1 VRANQAKIAETILL
15 YLLIKFYGSSYE
27 KFFPEGCQDPV
38 FRYTIDNIVQVHL
51 FYREKTIANSL
62 IFLSRY
68 TQKKFF
74 NRIKKNLE
82 WNPELMHDFMHDAK
96 QKVNQSTRSF
106 ANAYYRNAETG
117 KGVGV
122 QVDADDDADNKNMFQ
137 TTTGAGSGNT
147 AAVEKFIKSMY
158 VYKNNDRRALDEAKK
173 RSRVKNNLAE
183 SMLPLIHS
191 RSSEETVKIILISF
205 MKNILDTK
213 SLCGPEFYKM
223 VSGLMYKRILKDS
236 FIFKNLII
244 DFSDSLYEN
253 VMSTSIKTG
262 TRDKISAR
270 IFVAFYITISF
281 RNLFC
286 EFVLSVPN
294 LSTNVCCTSI
304 LSAFLCKN
312 SLRIL
317 FIFYNFSNLGLIN
330 VHMIC
335 E

>member
-1 VRANQAKIAETILL
+1 
-15 YLLIKFYGSSYE
+15 
-27 KFFPEGCQDPV
+27 
-38 FRYTIDNIVQVHL
+38 
-51 FYREKTIANSL
+51 
-62 IFLSRY
+62 
-68 TQKKFF
+68 
-74 NRIKKNLE
+74 
-82 WNPELMHDFMHDAK
+82 
-96 QKVNQSTRSF
+96 
-106 ANAYYRNAETG
+106 
-117 KGVGV
+117 
-122 QVDADDDADNKNMFQ
+122 MFQ

-183 SMLPLIHS
+183 SMLPLIHN
-191 RSSEETVKIILISF
+191 RSSEENVKIILISF

-223 VSGLMYKRILKDS
+223 VSGLMYKRNLKDS

-262 TRDKISAR
+262 TRDKIPAR

-286 EFVLSVPN
+286 
-294 LSTNVCCTSI
+294 
-304 LSAFLCKN
+304 
-312 SLRIL
+312 
-317 FIFYNFSNLGLIN
+317 
-330 VHMIC
+330 
-335 E
+335 